1 MSSTLRFI
9 AEEAARAAAAIYGE
23 TVTPVRRSRSPRP
36 IKIRSRKGGIS
47 RIIYP
52 PAVRDRYPYPYI
64 DRARPWWAPYDTIET
79 KDWTKRW
86 CENTAALER
95 HVLATIGASI
105 YRKVLGQLRFEL
117 AKLGREDRDR
127 AKRMIKAIIA
137 KVIRS
142 RLALAA
148 DG

>member
-1 MSSTLRFI
+1 MDSTLRFI
-9 AEEAARAAAAIYGE
+9 AEDAARLAAFIYGDKIE
-23 TVTPVRRSRSPRP
+23 TVRRNRSPRP
-36 IKIRSRKGGIS
+36 IKVRSRKGSIS

-52 PAVRDRYPYPYI
+52 PAVRDRYPYT
-64 DRARPWWAPYDTIET
+64 DRARPWWATYDTVET
-79 KDWTKRW
+79 KEWTKRW

-105 YRKVLGQLRFEL
+105 YREVLGRLRFEL

-127 AKRMIKAIIA
+127 AKRMIKAIVA